1 MHLRG
6 LPLSVVTLA
15 CLALT
20 SAGCIVS
27 TPQDVGPG
35 TGLLS
40 VAWTI
45 EGSTSPAG
53 CADAG
58 ADALAIDIYDFDGRR
73 ITTLNAPCEDFLADI
88 DIDPGSYSLD
98 LTLVDTHDHAMTTTL
113 TLDAD
118 VREGGETDLDID
130 FPYSS
135 FL

>member
-6 LPLSVVTLA
+6 LPWSVVTLS

-27 TPQDVGPG
+27 TPDTGPG
-35 TGLLS
+35 TGTVS

-45 EGSTSPAG
+45 EGSTSPAR

-58 ADALAIDIYDFDGRR
+58 ADALAIDIYDLDGQR
-73 ITTLNAPCEDFLADI
+73 ITTVNAPCEDFLADI
-88 DIDPGSYSLD
+88 EIDPGAYSLD
-98 LTLVDTHDHAMTTTL
+98 LTLVDAHDHAMTTTL

-118 VREGGETDLDID
+118 VREGAETDLDID
-130 FPYSS
+130 FPHSS